1 VKSYDLVHGADFV
14 AARPFEIFNIATVP
28 EFKRLTSQHYHH
40 HDMCENAGN
49 KNGCSIF
56 LRQKAIRS
64 Q

>member
-56 LRQKAIRS
+56 
-64 Q
+64 